1 MNIYDIAK
9 EAGVS
14 IATVS
19 RVLNNKGTVSAA
31 TRARVEAILKQ
42 NNYTPSAIAR
52 GMVSKS
58 MRTVAVLTVDIRVPH
73 YARTAYT
80 IEREFSR
87 RGYEVILCNTGGDRA
102 ETLRYLQ
109 AVNQKQVDGIVLV
122 GSVFDT
128 ICQGAEMEKLLSGV
142 PVVLANGK
150 LDLPNAYSVTVD
162 DKYGVSLAVEHLV
175 ARGRKNIY
183 YIKDRDTDSAKSKRD
198 GFLEAMRRNGLEFA
212 DHVLEAGETLASG
225 METVQAL
232 LAQGI
237 VPDGIVCGED
247 LTAAGALKALL
258 RAGLRVP
265 GQVAVV
271 GFNNSDYAHLCEP
284 VLTSV
289 DNKPEQ
295 VALLCVQLLES
306 SIERS
311 EAYSSVVLQPE
322 LAQGETAEGSDRREG
337 NIGSAAPHPP
347 LRGTFPQGEGVT
359 VVGVGVPD
367 DPQHV
372 TAAITIER

>member
-1 MNIYDIAK
+1 MFIDHFALGMRIPKENMDI
-9 EAGVS
+9 GP
-14 IATVS
+14 
-19 RVLNNKGTVSAA
+19 KG
-31 TRARVEAILKQ
+31 
-42 NNYTPSAIAR
+42 
-52 GMVSKS
+52 
-58 MRTVAVLTVDIRVPH
+58 
-73 YARTAYT
+73 
-80 IEREFSR
+80 
-87 RGYEVILCNTGGDRA
+87 C
-102 ETLRYLQ
+102 
-109 AVNQKQVDGIVLV
+109 
-122 GSVFDT
+122 
-128 ICQGAEMEKLLSGV
+128 MEKLLSGV

-162 DKYGVSLAVEHLV
+162 DKYGVSLAVEHL
-175 ARGRKNIY
+175 AEKGRQNIY
-183 YIKDRDTDSAKSKRD
+183 YIKDRDTDSAKAKRD
-198 GFLEAMRRNGLEFA
+198 GFLEAMRRHGLAFA
-212 DHVLEAGETLASG
+212 DHVLEAGETLEDAVNA
-225 METVQAL
+225 TQAL

-322 LAQGETAEGSDRREG
+322 LAQGETS
-337 NIGSAAPHPP
+337 
-347 LRGTFPQGEGVT
+347 
-359 VVGVGVPD
+359 
-367 DPQHV
+367 
-372 TAAITIER
+372 

>member
-150 LDLPNAYSVTVD
+150 LDLPNAYSVTD
-162 DKYGVSLAVEHLV
+162 
-175 ARGRKNIY
+175 RKSTRLNSSHPLSS
-183 YIKDRDTDSAKSKRD
+183 RMPSSA
-198 GFLEAMRRNGLEFA
+198 
-212 DHVLEAGETLASG
+212 
-225 METVQAL
+225 
-232 LAQGI
+232 
-237 VPDGIVCGED
+237 
-247 LTAAGALKALL
+247 
-258 RAGLRVP
+258 
-265 GQVAVV
+265 
-271 GFNNSDYAHLCEP
+271 
-284 VLTSV
+284 
-289 DNKPEQ
+289 
-295 VALLCVQLLES
+295 
-306 SIERS
+306 
-311 EAYSSVVLQPE
+311 
-322 LAQGETAEGSDRREG
+322 
-337 NIGSAAPHPP
+337 
-347 LRGTFPQGEGVT
+347 
-359 VVGVGVPD
+359 
-367 DPQHV
+367 
-372 TAAITIER
+372 